1 MPSSE
6 NVGAFA
12 SAAKA
17 PAHRPITA
25 LNQRSTP
32 VLGARYW
39 VLITLC
45 SIAGCNLGDFISLY
59 LNLGHWIGLAPLAVL
74 FAILLIGERIGRPSE
89 MWYWALL
96 LVVRA
101 AATNLADFFSH
112 TLNIDYS
119 WAIAGLEGLEV
130 LLVLGVSPRQRDE
143 TSGIYGRPATDGW
156 YWAAL
161 AIAGALGTA
170 IGDCTAETFQL
181 GTAAGTAVLGAIYAV
196 LLVVGFRVRWS
207 TQASYW
213 LAVVAV
219 RAAGTTAGDWLAFP
233 DGGLGLGL
241 IISTILT
248 CSIFIAMPM
257 VWRPRQCAGNT
268 A

>member
-1 MPSSE
+1 MTSSE
-6 NVGAFA
+6 NTSALA
-12 SAAKA
+12 SAATA
-17 PAHRPITA
+17 PAHRPLTA
-25 LNQRSTP
+25 LSQRSTP

-39 VLITLC
+39 VLITAC

-59 LNLGHWIGLAPLAVL
+59 LGLGHWVGLAPLAVV
-74 FAILLIGERIGRPSE
+74 FAMLLIGERIGRPSE
-89 MWYWALL
+89 MWYWTLL

-112 TLNIDYS
+112 TLNIDYA

-143 TSGIYGRPATDGW
+143 TTGIYGRPATDAW

-181 GTAAGTAVLGAIYAV
+181 RTAAGTAVLGVIYAV
-196 LLVVGFRVRWS
+196 LLVIGFYTRWS

-233 DGGLGLGL
+233 DGDLGLGL
-241 IISTILT
+241 FISTVLT
-248 CSIFIAMPM
+248 CSIFFGMTA
-257 VWRPRQCAGNT
+257 VWQSRQGSAN
-268 A
+268 AA

>member
-1 MPSSE
+1 MASSE
-6 NVGAFA
+6 NIDAL
-12 SAAKA
+12 AAAVKV
-17 PAHRPITA
+17 PARRPVIA
-25 LNQRSTP
+25 LSQRSTP
-32 VLGARYW
+32 VLDARYW
-39 VLITLC
+39 VLITIC
-45 SIAGCNLGDFISLY
+45 SVAGCNLGDFISLY
-59 LNLGHWIGLAPLAVL
+59 LHLGHWVGLVPLAVL
-74 FAILLIGERIGRPSE
+74 FVMLLMGERIGRPSE
-89 MWYWALL
+89 MWYWAVL

-112 TLNIDYS
+112 TLEIDYS

-143 TSGIYGRPATDGW
+143 ASGVYGRPVTNGW

-161 AIAGALGTA
+161 TVAGALGTA
-170 IGDCTAETFQL
+170 IGDCTAETFQF
-181 GTAAGTAVLGAIYAV
+181 GTGAGTAVLGTIYAV
-196 LLVVGFRVRWS
+196 LLVIGFRTRWS

-241 IISTILT
+241 IISTVLT
-248 CSIFIAMPM
+248 CSVFIGAQM
-257 VWRPRQCAGNT
+257 VWQSYPRSGSAV
-268 A
+268 